1 MERLTAQDVMTLWP
15 DEAGWSQDIG
25 LVALLDACDLVDADG
40 RNLLGDVRTS
50 IEARLQL
57 APRLRQVVYVPR
69 WGLGRP
75 LWVDAAAFD
84 VRDHV
89 CAVPPVHHADE
100 ARLLE
105 VVEELRRRPLD
116 RSRPLWK
123 MWFVPGLAGGRT
135 AVYVRVHHVIA
146 DGPAGVAMLGALF
159 DSAPDGPAPRVEP
172 WMPAPV
178 PAANELIV
186 DNLRRRRA
194 AVARMLAACTRPATI
209 VCRTRRAW
217 ASVREMVSGGRAPRC
232 SLNRPIGAAREFAVV
247 RTELATMRRISDR
260 YGVKVNDVLLAVFA
274 GGLRELLR
282 SRGEPVDNLELR
294 AVVPVSLHRE
304 LPGPARGNLLGQMI
318 VPLPLWIDDPVRRLV
333 SIAADTATRKRGV
346 RPRRGAVVGGRTV
359 RWIALTLLS
368 RQRMM
373 NTYVADVPGPPVPL
387 YLFGAAVREIVPVVA
402 LMGNIAVGAGAFS
415 YAGQF
420 TITVVGDGAV
430 CPEVDVVARGMEQT
444 LRSLEASRHRD

>member
-15 DEAGWSQDIG
+15 DRAGWSQDIG
-25 LVALLDACDLVDADG
+25 LVAVLDAGDFVGTDG
-40 RNLLGDVRTS
+40 RFLLGDVRRS
-50 IEARLQL
+50 IEARLPRV
-57 APRLRQVVYVPR
+57 PRLRQVVYEPR

-75 LWVDAAAFD
+75 LWVDAASFD

-89 CAVPPVHHADE
+89 RAVSPVHRGGE

-116 RSRPLWK
+116 RGKPLWE
-123 MWFVPGLAGGRT
+123 MWFVPGLADGRIG
-135 AVYVRVHHVIA
+135 VYLRVHHVIA

-159 DSAPDGPAPRVEP
+159 DAGPDGPVPRAEQWV
-172 WMPAPV
+172 PAPV
-178 PAANELIV
+178 PAGSELIV
-186 DNLRRRRA
+186 DNLRRRWA
-194 AVARMLAACTRPATI
+194 EVARVLAACSRPATI
-209 VCRTRRAW
+209 VCHARGAW
-217 ASVREMVSGGRAPRC
+217 LSMREMVSVGRAPRS

-247 RTELATMRRISDR
+247 RTELATMKRISDR
-260 YGVKVNDVLLAVFA
+260 HGVKVNDVLLDVFA

-304 LPGPARGNLLGQMI
+304 QPGPARGNLLGQMI
-318 VPLPLWIDDPVRRLV
+318 VALPLGIDDPVHRLA

-346 RPRRGAVVGGRTV
+346 RPRRGAVIGGRVV
-359 RWIALTLLS
+359 RWMAPTLVS

-387 YLFGAAVREIVPVVA
+387 YLLGAIVREIVPVVA

-420 TITVVGDGAV
+420 TITVVGDTAV
-430 CPEVDVVARGMEQT
+430 CPEVDVVARGMEETLQT
-444 LRSLEASRHRD
+444 LEAPRRPD